1 LRRAAYARAALRQL
15 VAVLVAIIALLP
27 LLSGVM
33 PAPPDAL
40 AVTRTGNLWTV
51 AAGNSA
57 EIQPAIDAARDNGG
71 GQVRL
76 PQAVYLLTAK
86 VRLHNNVTVYG
97 DGMDKTVLRWAP
109 GAAIDHM
116 MSNGSLTAG
125 NTNIQVWDLTLDGQG
140 LSKAGDASCCFG
152 LRLNN
157 VQNSTFVNVAA
168 DSHSK
173 DGIYV
178 GYNRTNGAINVRLS
192 GCRANNNARNGI
204 SLIHGNNNVIDHC
217 TVNGNNRGEAVAGID
232 VEPDEGQSITNS
244 KIVANTANGQNVGIQ
259 LYVPYNGYATSYH
272 NAVCNNSTSGNGTGI
287 YSLRG
292 DQNIFVNNATSGNG
306 INFLVD
312 DSSLIGSQY
321 ASYCTLGALPA
332 HPAGSGTPTPTPT
345 QTGTTTP
352 AGTATPTQT
361 PTLTATPT
369 RTPTPS
375 PTLIPTP
382 RPSCTPRPDVRVTT
396 QAGAPGTLN
405 VTVAITRQA
414 SAPNNT
420 IAQVQFGAAQNATV
434 TVNGQA
440 QPGGNFTATVPAGTQ
455 QVTFTVTRP
464 AGGTQP
470 TTVPFSVVDDCGAWQ
485 TFVGGGPSA
494 F

>member
-1 LRRAAYARAALRQL
+1 MRRAAYARAALRQL

-232 VEPDEGQSITNS
+232 VEPDEGRASR
-244 KIVANTANGQNVGIQ
+244 TARSLRIPPTARTLVF
-259 LYVPYNGYATSYH
+259 
-272 NAVCNNSTSGNGTGI
+272 NSTCRTT
-287 YSLRG
+287 
-292 DQNIFVNNATSGNG
+292 ATPR
-306 INFLVD
+306 
-312 DSSLIGSQY
+312 
-321 ASYCTLGALPA
+321 A
-332 HPAGSGTPTPTPT
+332 
-345 QTGTTTP
+345 TTTP
-352 AGTATPTQT
+352 SATTVHQAMAPAS
-361 PTLTATPT
+361 TLCAATRISSST
-369 RTPTPS
+369 
-375 PTLIPTP
+375 
-382 RPSCTPRPDVRVTT
+382 
-396 QAGAPGTLN
+396 
-405 VTVAITRQA
+405 
-414 SAPNNT
+414 
-420 IAQVQFGAAQNATV
+420 
-434 TVNGQA
+434 
-440 QPGGNFTATVPAGTQ
+440 
-455 QVTFTVTRP
+455 TRP
-464 AGGTQP
+464 AAMAST
-470 TTVPFSVVDDCGAWQ
+470 SW
-485 TFVGGGPSA
+485 
-494 F
+494 

>member
-1 LRRAAYARAALRQL
+1 LRRAACAILRQL
-15 VAVLVAIIALLP
+15 VAVLVAIIALLA
-27 LLSGVM
+27 LLPGVLPPT
-33 PAPPDAL
+33 PAAL
-40 AVTRTGNLWTV
+40 AVTRSGNLWTV
-51 AAGNSA
+51 AAGNAA

-86 VRLHNNVTVYG
+86 VRLHNNVAIYG

-109 GAAIDHM
+109 GAAVDHM

-140 LSKAGDASCCFG
+140 LSKAGDTSWACCFG

-157 VQNSTFVNVAA
+157 IQNSTFVNVAA
-168 DSHSK
+168 DNHSK

-178 GYNRTNGAINVRLS
+178 GYNGNNGAINVRLS

-204 SLIHGNNNVIDHC
+204 SLTHGNNNVIDHC
-217 TVNGNNRGEAVAGID
+217 TVNGNNRRQAVAGID
-232 VEPDEGQSITNS
+232 VEPDEGLSVTNS
-244 KIVANTANGQNVGIQ
+244 KIVANTANSQNVGIQ

-272 NAVCNNSTSGNGTGI
+272 NAVCNNSTSGNGSGI

-292 DQNIFVNNATSGNG
+292 DQNIFVNNQTSGNG

-312 DSSLIGSQY
+312 DSSLIGSAY

-332 HPAGSGTPTPTPT
+332 HPAGSGTPTPT
-345 QTGTTTP
+345 QTP
-352 AGTATPTQT
+352 AGTATPAQT
-361 PTLTATPT
+361 PTQTATPT

-375 PTLIPTP
+375 PTLTPTP

-405 VTVAITRQA
+405 VTVAISRQA

-420 IAQVQFGAAQNATV
+420 IAQLQFGAAQNATV
-434 TVNGQA
+434 TVSGQA
-440 QPGGNFTATVPAGTQ
+440 HPGGNFAATLPAGTQ
-455 QVTFTVTRP
+455 QTTFTVARP
-464 AGGTQP
+464 ANGTQS
-470 TTVPFSVVDDCGAWQ
+470 TTVPFAVVDDCGAWQ